1 MTIRNM
7 NSFISSLWDWSILDG
22 CFGNTKIGVSDIDG
36 VVERNGH
43 TLFLETKRPN
53 VPIPLG
59 QHVMFDTWRKTGF
72 ATVIVIFGQADNPQH
87 MQIYA
92 KDRIHPKRPANTE
105 TVRQAVASWFE
116 YADSQPKHYA

>member
-87 MQIYA
+87 M
-92 KDRIHPKRPANTE
+92 
-105 TVRQAVASWFE
+105 
-116 YADSQPKHYA
+116 